1 VLAKP
6 HRITRGAD
14 YRATVR
20 RGARFT
26 GANTVA
32 YVRLNRDSDVVRF
45 GFIVSKAVGN
55 AVVRNR
61 VRRRLKAAAYEVL
74 PLLAPAAADG
84 PGVDIVI
91 RALPASAQV
100 SWATLHEEV
109 SGSADRFLR
118 RHTTS
123 SREARRSVST
133 EGTVRP

>member
-1 VLAKP
+1 MLAKP

-45 GFIVSKAVGN
+45 GFIVSKSVGN

-74 PLLAPAAADG
+74 PRFQSTASAG
-84 PGVDIVI
+84 PGIDIVI

-100 SWATLHEEV
+100 GWATLHEEV
-109 SGSADRFLR
+109 SGAADRFLR

-123 SREARRSVST
+123 SRETRRSVTT
-133 EGTVRP
+133 EGNVSP

>member
-20 RGARFT
+20 QGARFT
-26 GANTVA
+26 GANTIA
-32 YVRLNRDSDVVRF
+32 HVRLNRDSDVVRF

-74 PLLAPAAADG
+74 PRLESAAADG
-84 PGVDIVI
+84 RGFDIVI

-100 SWATLHEEV
+100 RWATLHQEV
-109 SGSADRFLR
+109 SGATDRFLS

-123 SREARRSVST
+123 SRENRRSVTT
-133 EGTVRP
+133 EGNVRP

>member
-1 VLAKP
+1 MLAKP

-26 GANTVA
+26 TANTITH
-32 YVRLNRDSDVVRF
+32 VRLNRDSDVVRF

-74 PLLAPAAADG
+74 PRLESAAADG
-84 PGVDIVI
+84 PGLDIVI

-100 SWATLHEEV
+100 RWATLHEEV
-109 SGSADRFLR
+109 SGAADRFLS

-123 SREARRSVST
+123 SRETRRSVTT
-133 EGTVRP
+133 EGNVRP

>member
-1 VLAKP
+1 MLAKP

-26 GANTVA
+26 EANTVA

-61 VRRRLKAAAYEVL
+61 VRRRLKAAAYELL
-74 PLLAPAAADG
+74 PRLSAAVTG
-84 PGVDIVI
+84 TPGIDIVV

-100 SWATLHEEV
+100 GWTTLHGEV
-109 SGSADRFLR
+109 SGAADRFLR
-118 RHTTS
+118 RHITS
-123 SREARRSVST
+123 PSDTRRSVTS
-133 EGTVRP
+133 EGHVRP

>member
-1 VLAKP
+1 MLAKP

-26 GANTVA
+26 AANTTTH
-32 YVRLNRDSDVVRF
+32 VRLNRDSDVVRF

-74 PLLAPAAADG
+74 PRLESAAGDG
-84 PGVDIVI
+84 PGLDIVI

-100 SWATLHEEV
+100 RWATLHEEV
-109 SGSADRFLR
+109 SGAADRFLS

-123 SREARRSVST
+123 SRETRRSDTT
-133 EGTVRP
+133 EGNVRP